1 MKSLLHI
8 NNMERIQYRNEINGL
23 RAIAVVSVVLYHA
36 GYEQFN
42 GGWLGVDIFFVISGY
57 LISNIILSE
66 LQKGNFSFKTFYMR
80 RVKRILPALFST
92 LVFTV
97 PISYWLLTP
106 KGMIEYLD
114 SVFAS
119 ILFYANYFFQ
129 NLDFYTAEPTKYMPL
144 LHTWS
149 LAIEEQFYLIFPLL
163 CFIIYKLFKKYTFLF
178 LSLVFLYS
186 IFLNSTTGNL
196 TKFYQLQFR
205 AWELILGA
213 LIMILSQKLIFK
225 HIEKLGFLIILFSI
239 FYFDDRMITI
249 NSFEP
254 KALVNLGT
262 AFILLSKNNSGI
274 IFSALTNNIST
285 FLGKI
290 SYSLYLFHQPF
301 YAFILIYQRK
311 YSQTFSSYLDFF
323 IILLLIFFS
332 FLNWKFVEELF
343 LKAEFKKVI
352 IFLSSCL
359 LILLSF
365 IYFGK
370 QTDGYRER
378 YSHVPDE
385 VLFYSINTNLF
396 STQEDVDNFNQYCES
411 KNIKENLYIIGDSH
425 VTNFSYTL
433 LNYYKLLSC
442 NYELK
447 IYGTSAGRC
456 LLSMQS
462 DIVGYVGWCTDEYLQ
477 KFTLQL
483 KNDSPTVVLFG
494 RFDTWLDESKGGK
507 EIKCENCNYTEVL
520 SSRLTNI
527 IENSKQTIIITPV
540 PTYIDNIA
548 ESYLYKDYV
557 WGEEITL
564 NKSEWDKYIIKT
576 KDFLISISN
585 EDTIFLNSEEVFCNS
600 SNNKCFASK
609 DNRIFYSDSNHL
621 TVEGSQLLIDELI
634 KYLKNK

>member
-1 MKSLLHI
+1 MFTLNTNSNI
-8 NNMERIQYRNEINGL
+8 SRISYRNEINGL
-23 RAIAVVSVVLYHA
+23 RAIAVMSVVLYHA

-66 LQKGNFSFKTFYMR
+66 LHKGDFSFKTFYMR

-119 ILFYANYFFQ
+119 IFFYANYFFQ

-163 CFIIYKLFKKYTFLF
+163 CFIIFKIFKKYTFLL

-186 IFLNSTTGNL
+186 IFLNSTTGDL
-196 TKFYQLQFR
+196 IKFYQLQFR

-213 LIMILSQKLIFK
+213 LIMIISQKLMFK
-225 HIEKLGFLIILFSI
+225 HIEKLGFVIILFSI

-274 IFSALTNNIST
+274 IFSTLSNNIST

-311 YSQTFSSYLDFF
+311 YSQTLSSNLDFL
-323 IILLLIFFS
+323 IILLLIFLS

-343 LKAEFKKVI
+343 LKAEFRKVVI
-352 IFLSSCL
+352 VLISCL

-370 QTDGYRER
+370 QSDGYRER

-396 STQEDVDNFNQYCES
+396 STQEDVDSFNQYCES
-411 KNIKENLYIIGDSH
+411 KDNKENLYIIGDSH

-433 LNYYKLLSC
+433 LNNYKSLSC
-442 NYELK
+442 DYELK

-462 DIVGYVGWCTDEYLQ
+462 DIVGYVGWCTEEYLQ
-477 KFTLQL
+477 KFTTQM

-507 EIKCENCNYTEVL
+507 EIKCENCNYIEVL
-520 SSRLTNI
+520 SNRFSNI
-527 IENSKQTIIITPV
+527 IENSKQTVIITPV
-540 PTYIDNIA
+540 PTYRDNIA

-557 WGEEITL
+557 WGDEITL
-564 NKSEWDKYIIKT
+564 NKSEWDEYIKET
-576 KDFLISISN
+576 KEYLISFSN
-585 EDTIFLNSEEVFCNS
+585 ENTIFLNSEEVFCNTKI
-600 SNNKCFASK
+600 NKCFASK
-609 DNRIFYSDSNHL
+609 DNEIYYTDNNHL
-621 TVEGSQLLIDELI
+621 SIEGSQLLIDEIIYKLT
-634 KYLKNK
+634 N